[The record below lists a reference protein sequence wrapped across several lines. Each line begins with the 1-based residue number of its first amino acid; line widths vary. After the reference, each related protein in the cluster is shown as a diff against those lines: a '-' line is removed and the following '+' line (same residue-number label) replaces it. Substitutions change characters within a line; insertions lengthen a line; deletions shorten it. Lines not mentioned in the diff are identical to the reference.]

1 MKSTSVLGIYREQI
15 FSPGKVSDD
24 AAILDATLT
33 ELSRLVP
40 NVTSINAEGL
50 AASMTRPSYVLSM
63 ARSEHAL
70 GIIEDWAKQGSRII
84 NSVESV
90 RNCHRRLLTPILL
103 RTGFSL
109 PFSRIVPI
117 QEAEELCNLDGS
129 GAIWLKRGDVNAAI
143 QADDVRLVRSRQEIA
158 CAVQHFRAQEVRHI
172 LVQQNVEGPV
182 VKFYGVGRD
191 MYFFRAFLC
200 SSDEDIGSHVQQLAA
215 VAQRA
220 ASAVGLEVY
229 GGDAILAG
237 HDQALLID
245 FNDWPSFSRCK
256 QSAAMSIADYFTRT
270 CTDETGCN
278 RSAKS

>member
-15 FSPGKVSDD
+15 FSPGKVRDD
-24 AAILDATLT
+24 AAILDATLA
-33 ELSRLVP
+33 ELSRLVSD
-40 NVTSINAEGL
+40 VSSIKAEGL

-90 RNCHRRLLTPILL
+90 RNCQRKLLTAILL

-109 PFSRIVPI
+109 PSSRIVPI

-129 GAIWLKRGDVNAAI
+129 GAIWLKRGDVHAI
-143 QADDVRLVRSRQEIA
+143 QADDVRLARSRQEIV
-158 CAVQHFRAQEVRHI
+158 CAVQHFRAQKVRHI
-172 LVQQNVEGPV
+172 LVQQHVEGPV

-191 MYFFRAFLC
+191 MYFRAFLC
-200 SSDEDIGSHVQQLAA
+200 PSGEDIGLHVQQLAA

-245 FNDWPSFSRCK
+245 FNDWPSFSRCQ

-278 RSAKS
+278 RSANS

>member
-1 MKSTSVLGIYREQI
+1 MKSTTVLGIYREQI
-15 FSPGKVSDD
+15 FSPGKVRDD
-24 AAILDATLT
+24 AAILDATLA
-33 ELSRLVP
+33 ELSRLVSD
-40 NVTSINAEGL
+40 VSSIKAEGL

-90 RNCHRRLLTPILL
+90 RNCQRKLLTAILL

-109 PFSRIVPI
+109 PSSRIVPI

-129 GAIWLKRGDVNAAI
+129 GAIWLKRGDVHAI
-143 QADDVRLVRSRQEIA
+143 QADDVRLARSRQEIV
-158 CAVQHFRAQEVRHI
+158 CAVQHFRAQKVRHI
-172 LVQQNVEGPV
+172 LVQQHVEGPV

-191 MYFFRAFLC
+191 MYFRAFLC
-200 SSDEDIGSHVQQLAA
+200 PSGEDIGLHVQQLAA

-245 FNDWPSFSRCK
+245 FNDWPSFSRCQ

-270 CTDETGCN
+270 CTDEAGCN
-278 RSAKS
+278 RSANS

>member
-24 AAILDATLT
+24 AAILDATLA
-33 ELSRLVP
+33 ELSGLVS
-40 NVTSINAEGL
+40 NVSSIKAEGL

-63 ARSEHAL
+63 ARSERAL
-70 GIIEDWAKQGSRII
+70 GIIEDWAKRGSRII

-90 RNCHRRLLTPILL
+90 RNCHRKPLTAILL

-109 PFSRIVPI
+109 PSSRIVPI

-129 GAIWLKRGDVNAAI
+129 GAIWLKRGDVHAI
-143 QADDVRLVRSRQEIA
+143 QAEDVRMARSRQEIA

-172 LVQQNVEGPV
+172 LVQQHVEGPV
-182 VKFYGVGRD
+182 VKFYGVGRGR
-191 MYFFRAFLC
+191 YFRAFLA
-200 SSDEDIGSHVQQLAA
+200 SSGEDIGPHVQQLADA
-215 VAQRA
+215 AQRA

-270 CTDETGCN
+270 CTDETG
-278 RSAKS
+278 

>member
-1 MKSTSVLGIYREQI
+1 MKSATVLGIYREQI

-24 AAILDATLT
+24 AAILDATLA
-33 ELSRLVP
+33 ELSGLVS
-40 NVTSINAEGL
+40 NVSSIKAEGL

-63 ARSEHAL
+63 ARSDRAL

-90 RNCHRRLLTPILL
+90 RNCYRKPLTAILL

-109 PFSRIVPI
+109 PSSRIVPI

-129 GAIWLKRGDVNAAI
+129 GAIWLKRGDVHAM
-143 QADDVRLVRSRQEIA
+143 QAEDVRMARSRQEIA

-172 LVQQNVEGPV
+172 LVQQHVEGPV

-191 MYFFRAFLC
+191 RYFRAFLA
-200 SSDEDIGSHVQQLAA
+200 SSGEDIGSHVQQLADA
-215 VAQRA
+215 AQRA

-245 FNDWPSFSRCK
+245 LNDWPSFSRCQ

-270 CTDETGCN
+270 CTDETG
-278 RSAKS
+278 SI

>member
-1 MKSTSVLGIYREQI
+1 MKSTTVLGIYREQI

-24 AAILDATLT
+24 AAILDATLA
-33 ELSRLVP
+33 ELSRLVS
-40 NVTSINAEGL
+40 NVSSIKAEGL

-109 PFSRIVPI
+109 PFSRIVCI
-117 QEAEELCNLDGS
+117 EEAEKSCSLDGS
-129 GAIWLKRGDVNAAI
+129 GAIWLKRGDVHAI
-143 QADDVRLVRSRQEIA
+143 LQADDVRLVRSRQEIA

-172 LVQQNVEGPV
+172 LVQQHVEGPV
-182 VKFYGVGRD
+182 VKFYGIGRD
-191 MYFFRAFLC
+191 MYFRAFLT
-200 SSDEDIGSHVQQLAA
+200 SSGEDIGSHVQQLAA

-245 FNDWPSFSRCK
+245 LNDWPSFSRCQ

-270 CTDETGCN
+270 CTDETGYN
-278 RSAKS
+278 RSASS